1 LIDPTAPSPWVHC
14 TSRCVRRAFL
24 YGGRFDHRRAWVEER
39 LQALARLFAVEVAGY
54 AVMSNHL
61 HVIVRMQRETPFT
74 WSAKIWTGHRNK
86 VGDNG
91 QHELDL
97 TGEGKTG
104 SVVNL

>member
-1 LIDPTAPSPWVHC
+1 M
-14 TSRCVRRAFL
+14 RRAFL
-24 YGGRFDHRRAWVEER
+24 CGGRFDHRRAWVEER

-74 WSAKIWTGHRNK
+74 WSAKIWTKDMDKRYGQVIKNK
-86 VGDNG
+86 VGDKG
-91 QHELDL
+91 QLELDL

>member
-1 LIDPTAPSPWVHC
+1 
-14 TSRCVRRAFL
+14 
-24 YGGRFDHRRAWVEER
+24 
-39 LQALARLFAVEVAGY
+39 
-54 AVMSNHL
+54 MSNHL